1 MHIPQ
6 RCEADQIR
14 PENARVRIYGR
25 FDMRESD
32 QCRYVEMPGIS
43 DKIADV
49 EMRQISSRIRVLSM
63 THSFRVMFRPIAM
76 SIQTAI

>member
-1 MHIPQ
+1 M
-6 RCEADQIR
+6 
-14 PENARVRIYGR
+14 RIYSR

-63 THSFRVMFRPIAM
+63 THSFRVMFRPIAT
-76 SIQTAI
+76 SIQTAIRMTLTVPIRARAGVYW